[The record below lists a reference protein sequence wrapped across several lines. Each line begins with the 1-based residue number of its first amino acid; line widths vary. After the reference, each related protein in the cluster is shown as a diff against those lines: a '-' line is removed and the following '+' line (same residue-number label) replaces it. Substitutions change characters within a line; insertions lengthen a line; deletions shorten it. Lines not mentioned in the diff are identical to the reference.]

1 MPSSRPG
8 HRRMAEI
15 RCIGRAASPGVAIG
29 TLHVLEAITAGN
41 RSAGTPAQEQ
51 VALVDAIDGAKIAL
65 TEVIS
70 TGEGAAVEIL
80 SFQLAMLEDEALTAP
95 AQAEIAAGM
104 PADRAWR
111 QALDAE
117 IAGYAASDDEYFRA
131 RISDLEDIRDG
142 VLRQLS
148 GHAPNA
154 LPEGAIIAAE
164 DLTPSRFLSHD
175 WRRGGAIALT
185 KGSPASHVAMLARAR
200 HVPMVVGI
208 DFDPAKLKS
217 GASVI
222 VDGEAGIVVLE
233 PEPASHRL
241 ASSKIADVAR
251 AEAEAQHFLKR
262 PAVTLDG
269 TTISVMIN
277 LASPEELVGLD
288 PAICDGIGLVRTEL
302 LFHGG
307 HGLPSEDQQYAIY
320 RRILEWAAGRP
331 VIVRTLD
338 AGGDKPIPGVTED
351 GEGNP
356 FLGLRGLRLSLK
368 HPELFRTQLRALCR
382 AASAGQLKIML
393 PMVTVPAELEAARAH
408 LDAVVADL
416 ARGSIAHKRPPL
428 GIMVEVPSV
437 GLTPERFAADFFSI
451 GSNDLT
457 QYVMAAA
464 RDLASVAHLADAKD
478 PAVLSL
484 IARVAAHGATHGIE
498 VSLCGDA
505 GSDPGLVPY
514 LLRAGLR
521 RLSAAP
527 RAVGRVKA
535 AIAGVDL
542 RA

>member
-1 MPSSRPG
+1 
-8 HRRMAEI
+8 MAEI

-29 TLHVLEAITAGN
+29 TLYVLQAIAEGS
-41 RSAGTPAQEQ
+41 RSAGTPGEEQ
-51 VALVDAIDGAKIAL
+51 AALAEAIEGAKAALAELIAA
-65 TEVIS
+65 
-70 TGEGAAVEIL
+70 GEDEAVEIL
-80 SFQLAMLEDEALTAP
+80 SFQLAMLEDEALTGP
-95 AQAEIAAGM
+95 AQAEIAAGLS
-104 PADRAWR
+104 ADRAWR
-111 QALDAE
+111 KTLDAE

-131 RISDLEDIRDG
+131 RVTDLEDIRDG
-142 VLRQLS
+142 VLQRLG
-148 GHAPNA
+148 GHQVGA

-164 DLTPSRFLSHD
+164 DITPSRFLSHD
-175 WRRGGAIALT
+175 WRRGGAIALA
-185 KGSPASHVAMLARAR
+185 KGSPSSHVAMLARAR

-222 VDGEAGIVVLE
+222 VDGEAGIIVLE
-233 PEPASHRL
+233 PGPDSHRA
-241 ASSKIADVAR
+241 ASVKIAEVAR
-251 AEAEAQHFLKR
+251 VEAEAQHFLKR
-262 PAVTLDG
+262 PAVTRDG
-269 TTISVMIN
+269 TGVAVLIN

-307 HGLPSEDQQYAIY
+307 HGLPGEDQQYTAY
-320 RRILEWAAGRP
+320 RQILEWAAGRP

-368 HPELFRTQLRALCR
+368 RPELFRVQLRALCR
-382 AASAGQLKIML
+382 AAPAGRLKIML
-393 PMVTVPAELEAARAH
+393 PMVTVPAELEAAREH
-408 LDAVVADL
+408 LDAVEAELVRA
-416 ARGSIAHKRPPL
+416 GVAHKRPPL

-464 RDLASVAHLADAKD
+464 RDLASVAYLADTRD

-484 IARVAAHGATHGIE
+484 IARVAAHGEAHGIE

-505 GSDPGLVPY
+505 GSDPGLVPH

-527 RAVGRVKA
+527 GAVGRVKA

-542 RA
+542 GA

>member
-1 MPSSRPG
+1 
-8 HRRMAEI
+8 MAEI

-29 TLHVLEAITAGN
+29 TLYVLKALAEGN
-41 RSAGTPAQEQ
+41 RSAGTPAEEQ
-51 VALVDAIDGAKIAL
+51 AALDAAIAGAKLAL
-65 TEVIS
+65 TELIA

-80 SFQLAMLEDEALTAP
+80 SFQLAMLEDDALTAP
-95 AQAEIAAGM
+95 ACAEIALGM

-111 QALDAE
+111 STLDAE

-131 RISDLEDIRDG
+131 RVSDLEDIRDG

-148 GHAPNA
+148 GHAA
-154 LPEGAIIAAE
+154 SMLPEGAIIAAE
-164 DLTPSRFLSHD
+164 DLTPSRFLGHD
-175 WRRGGAIALT
+175 WRRGGAIALA
-185 KGSPASHVAMLARAR
+185 KGSPSSHVAMLARAR

-208 DFDPAKLKS
+208 DFDPAKLKA
-217 GASVI
+217 GASAI

-233 PEPASHRL
+233 PEPDSHRA
-241 ASSKIADVAR
+241 ASVKIAEVAR
-251 AEAEAQHFLKR
+251 VEAEAQHFLQR
-262 PAVTLDG
+262 PAVTRDG
-269 TTISVMIN
+269 TAIGVMIN
-277 LASPEELVGLD
+277 LASPEELIGLD
-288 PAICDGIGLVRTEL
+288 PVICDGVGLVRTEL

-307 HGLPSEDQQYAIY
+307 QGLPSEDDQVAVY
-320 RRILEWAAGRP
+320 RRILEWASGRP

-338 AGGDKPIPGVTED
+338 AGGDKPIPGVTEE

-368 HPELFRTQLRALCR
+368 HPDLFRTQLRALCR
-382 AASAGQLKIML
+382 AATAGQLKIML
-393 PMVTVPAELEAARAH
+393 PMVTVPAELQAARLH
-408 LDAVVADL
+408 LDAVAAEL
-416 ARGSIAHKRPPL
+416 AQAGIVYKRPPL

-437 GLTPERFAADFFSI
+437 AVTPERFAADFFSI

-464 RDLASVAHLADAKD
+464 RDLTSVAHLSDAKD

-484 IARVAAHGATHGIE
+484 IARVAGYGAKHGIE

-505 GSDPGLVPY
+505 ASDPSMMPH
-514 LLRAGLR
+514 LLPAGLR

-527 RAVGRVKA
+527 GAVGRVKA

-542 RA
+542 RV

>member
-1 MPSSRPG
+1 
-8 HRRMAEI
+8 MAEI

-29 TLHVLEAITAGN
+29 TLYVLQAIADGG
-41 RSAGTPAQEQ
+41 RSAGGPDEELA
-51 VALVDAIDGAKIAL
+51 ALAGAVEGAKASL
-65 TEVIS
+65 TELIAA
-70 TGEGAAVEIL
+70 GEGEAVDIL
-80 SFQLAMLEDEALTAP
+80 SFQLAMLEDEALTAL

-111 QALDAE
+111 KTLDAE

-131 RISDLEDIRDG
+131 RATDLEDIRDG
-142 VLRQLS
+142 VLRRFSGCALS
-148 GHAPNA
+148 A
-154 LPEGAIIAAE
+154 LPDGAIIAAE

-175 WRRGGAIALT
+175 WRRGGAIALA
-185 KGSPASHVAMLARAR
+185 KGSPSSHVAMLARAR

-217 GASVI
+217 GAPVI
-222 VDGEAGIVVLE
+222 VDGEAGLVVLE
-233 PEPASHRL
+233 PGPDSHRA
-241 ASSKIADVAR
+241 ASLRIAEASRVE
-251 AEAEAQHFLKR
+251 AEAEHFLKR
-262 PAVTLDG
+262 PAVTQDG
-269 TTISVMIN
+269 TNVAVLIN
-277 LASPEELVGLD
+277 LAGSEELDGLD

-302 LFHGG
+302 LFHGAR
-307 HGLPSEDQQYAIY
+307 GLPSEEKQYTVY
-320 RRILEWAAGRP
+320 RRILEWAGGRL

-368 HPELFRTQLRALCR
+368 HPDLFRTQLRALCR
-382 AASAGQLKIML
+382 AAPHGQLKVML
-393 PMVTVPAELEAARAH
+393 PMVTVPAELEAARGH
-408 LDAVVADL
+408 LDAVEADL
-416 ARGSIAHKRPPL
+416 TRAGVAHKRPPL

-464 RDLASVAHLADAKD
+464 RDLASVAHLADTKD
-478 PAVLSL
+478 PAVLGL
-484 IARVAAHGATHGIE
+484 IARVAAYGAKSGIE

-505 GSDPGLVPY
+505 GSDPGLVPH

-527 RAVGRVKA
+527 GAVGRVKA

>member
-1 MPSSRPG
+1 V
-8 HRRMAEI
+8 AEI
-15 RCIGRAASPGVAIG
+15 RCTGRAASPGVAIG
-29 TLHVLEAITAGN
+29 TLYVLEKIGAGE
-41 RSAGTPAQEQ
+41 RSAGTPAQERA
-51 VALVDAIDGAKIAL
+51 ALADAIEAAKTALNALIASADG
-65 TEVIS
+65 E
-70 TGEGAAVEIL
+70 AAAIL
-80 SFQLAMLEDEALTAP
+80 AFQLAMLEDEALAVP
-95 AQAEIAAGM
+95 ALDEIGAGV

-111 QALDAE
+111 KALDAE

-131 RISDLEDIRDG
+131 RASDLEDIRDA

-148 GHAPNA
+148 GSAVGQVPG
-154 LPEGAIIAAE
+154 GAIIAAD

-175 WRRGGAIALT
+175 WRRGGAIALA
-185 KGSPASHVAMLARAR
+185 KGSPSSHVAMLARAR

-208 DFDPAKLKS
+208 DFDPATLKS
-217 GASVI
+217 GAPVI

-233 PEPASHRL
+233 PEPDAHRAAS
-241 ASSKIADVAR
+241 AKIAEAAR
-251 AEAEAQHFLKR
+251 IEAESAHFLNR
-262 PAVTLDG
+262 PAVTRDG
-269 TTISVMIN
+269 VTIGVMIN
-277 LASPEELVGLD
+277 IASAEELVGLD

-302 LFHGG
+302 LFHSGK
-307 HGLPSEDQQYAIY
+307 GLPTEDQQCETY
-320 RRILEWAAGRP
+320 RRILEWAGGRP

-368 HPELFRTQLRALCR
+368 RPELFRIQLRALCR
-382 AASAGQLKIML
+382 AAPAGQLKIML
-393 PMVTVPAELEAARAH
+393 PMVTIPAELEAARGH

-416 ARGSIAHKRPPL
+416 VHSGIAHKRPPL

-464 RDLASVAHLADAKD
+464 RDLASVAHLADTAD

-484 IARVAAHGATHGIE
+484 IARVAGFGSKHGVE

-505 GSDPGLVPY
+505 ASQPDLVPA

-527 RAVGRVKA
+527 RAIGRVKA
-535 AIAGVDL
+535 AIAGLDL
-542 RA
+542 RE